1 MEIKIYAPVDCDV
14 LPITDCDDDVFAKK
28 MMGDGLVLIP
38 KSNEFKSFL
47 EDGSVALIFD
57 TKHAIFFETQ
67 AVKILMHI
75 GMDTVAL
82 NGKPFN
88 VKIKKNQ
95 KVDLKTSVVDV
106 DFEKIKE
113 QKLSI
118 QTPICFDSENL
129 KNIDIKI
136 LKKSAKQGELIAT
149 AQVELQTTQTK
160 PKDELFLEE
169 YLSKYTQTAQQ
180 LIELVGGNSNF
191 TKVYNCM
198 TRVRFLVNDLSK
210 IDQQKIKKIELVK
223 GTNLNGSEL
232 QVIIGG
238 ECYKV
243 KDEIEKIRRG
253 DLTGKS
259 KVEVKK
265 PPVYKRIM
273 TAISGVMVPLIPPLM
288 AVGIFSALYSVLLQA
303 NIIVDYGSTNNP
315 DVWST
320 IFYVL
325 SKVALNL
332 IGVMFCYSVVAYFGG
347 NPIFAILVGLTLSSR
362 ILLAGVSAPVADPG
376 FGQFIVD
383 PTKGI
388 SGWLLFKILDYPF
401 VVTAYEGSVLPYV
414 FAAFIVIFADKWIK
428 TWMPTSVDIIFRPFL
443 VYFLAVIPTLFIF
456 GPLLGLIE
464 MGLSQVVMT
473 FEKDVTG
480 IGVGLFA
487 FLW

>member
-1 MEIKIYAPVDCDV
+1 
-14 LPITDCDDDVFAKK
+14 
-28 MMGDGLVLIP
+28 
-38 KSNEFKSFL
+38 
-47 EDGSVALIFD
+47 
-57 TKHAIFFETQ
+57 
-67 AVKILMHI
+67 
-75 GMDTVAL
+75 
-82 NGKPFN
+82 
-88 VKIKKNQ
+88 
-95 KVDLKTSVVDV
+95 
-106 DFEKIKE
+106 
-113 QKLSI
+113 
-118 QTPICFDSENL
+118 
-129 KNIDIKI
+129 
-136 LKKSAKQGELIAT
+136 
-149 AQVELQTTQTK
+149 
-160 PKDELFLEE
+160 
-169 YLSKYTQTAQQ
+169 
-180 LIELVGGNSNF
+180 
-191 TKVYNCM
+191 
-198 TRVRFLVNDLSK
+198 
-210 IDQQKIKKIELVK
+210 
-223 GTNLNGSEL
+223 
-232 QVIIGG
+232 
-238 ECYKV
+238 
-243 KDEIEKIRRG
+243 
-253 DLTGKS
+253 
-259 KVEVKK
+259 
-265 PPVYKRIM
+265 M